1 MDCGRSFLCSF
12 SSVPGWCD
20 SLQVTRSLGWK
31 IILTCA
37 ATYCLLYVYE
47 RVTWTA
53 KAKHDSFD
61 RQYISYAASQLAM
74 VAGIV
79 TEHCSSQVERY

>member
-1 MDCGRSFLCSF
+1 MA
-12 SSVPGWCD
+12 
-20 SLQVTRSLGWK
+20 
-31 IILTCA
+31 CA

-53 KAKHDSFD
+53 KAKHEAFQ
-61 RQYISYAASQLAM
+61 RQYLSYATGHLGM

-79 TEHCSSQVERY
+79 TEYCSSQVERY